1 MGGDEEGVEKGAV
14 SFTPFH
20 ASKMGEKT
28 TYCVKVPI
36 GPPLCP
42 QKREK
47 LGFFSSVVISFKP
60 PRVFNLCVLKV
71 KRISIS
77 NLLQG

>member
-20 ASKMGEKT
+20 APKMGEKT
-28 TYCVKVPI
+28 TCVKVPI
-36 GPPLCP
+36 GPPLRP

-71 KRISIS
+71 KIISIS